1 MNTRLKKLAVPGLR
15 VVVGLIVALQSAI
28 FAFSAASAQAVAR
41 IGLPQWIRPALGGTE
56 LVAAILF
63 LIPTTILVGGYAL
76 LFIFVIAVA
85 IHFLHG
91 QFDVSA
97 LAVYTM
103 AVIVCLTHREAPP
116 ER

>member
-1 MNTRLKKLAVPGLR
+1 
-15 VVVGLIVALQSAI
+15 
-28 FAFSAASAQAVAR
+28 
-41 IGLPQWIRPALGGTE
+41 
-56 LVAAILF
+56 
-63 LIPTTILVGGYAL
+63 
-76 LFIFVIAVA
+76 VA

-103 AVIVCLTHREAPP
+103 AVIVCLTHREAPH